1 MNRTNFLALSFTLF
15 LLIGAATGSRAGTPE
30 YVPLELGGIRMGRME
45 LALTPPAR
53 ARGLME
59 RDQLAADA
67 GMLFVFPHEEILSF
81 WMKHTRVP
89 LDLIY
94 VNDRSEIV
102 AIHTMEVEPAQREN
116 ESLADYERRLRN
128 YSSEKPA
135 SIAIELKAGLA
146 EILQLR
152 PGDRLQL
159 DVEALKARC
168 H

>member
-1 MNRTNFLALSFTLF
+1 MNRKRIFALFAALF
-15 LLIGAATGSRAGTPE
+15 LLIGTATGSRAGTPE
-30 YVPLELGGIRMGRME
+30 YLPLELGGVRLERVE

-53 ARGLME
+53 TRGLME

-67 GMLFVFPHEEILSF
+67 GMIFVFPHEEILSF
-81 WMKHTRVP
+81 WMKHTRVA

-94 VNDRSEIV
+94 VNDRAEIV
-102 AIHTMEVEPAQREN
+102 SMHTMRVEPPQREN
-116 ESLADYERRLRN
+116 ESESAYERRLRN

-135 SIAIELKAGLA
+135 SIAIELQAGLA
-146 EILQLR
+146 AILQLR